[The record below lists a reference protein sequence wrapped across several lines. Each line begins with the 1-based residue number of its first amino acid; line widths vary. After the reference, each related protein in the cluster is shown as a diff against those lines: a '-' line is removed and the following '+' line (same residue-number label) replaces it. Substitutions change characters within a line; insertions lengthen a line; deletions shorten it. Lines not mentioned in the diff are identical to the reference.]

1 MLVVP
6 VMSVHQGGYSLNW
19 KRKVLRGEI
28 HSGSPVPQQR
38 DPATQ
43 GVSGKGGIAAGSLL
57 KTLSLEAVTQ
67 QVPALLQWPQ
77 GYCHI
82 DAARH

>member
-19 KRKVLRGEI
+19 ERKVLRGEI
-28 HSGSPVPQQR
+28 HSGPPVIQQW
-38 DPATQ
+38 DLAIQ
-43 GVSGKGGIAAGSLL
+43 GIPGKGGIATGSLL

-77 GYCHI
+77 RYCYI
-82 DAARH
+82 DAAQH